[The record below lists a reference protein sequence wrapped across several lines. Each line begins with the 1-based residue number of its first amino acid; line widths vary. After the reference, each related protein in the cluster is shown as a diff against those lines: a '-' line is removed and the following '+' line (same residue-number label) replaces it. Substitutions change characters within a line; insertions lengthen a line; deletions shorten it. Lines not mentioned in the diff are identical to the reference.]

1 MNLPLFIARRIHFS
15 DNKNKKKVSK
25 PAVRIALCG
34 IALGLAVMLLSLAI
48 VVGFKNEVGRKVMG
62 FGSHIQI
69 TSLTNNKTYDLPPI
83 SFSDT
88 LINAIKQVPNV
99 DYAQIT
105 ATKPAI
111 IKTKTDFQGIVLKG
125 VDANYNWD
133 FFKEYL
139 REGKIPVY
147 NDSTPSNEVLI
158 SQKQADALKLKV
170 GDKFI
175 CYFIQNDVRLRQF
188 TISGIYSTGLADFD
202 KLFVVTDIQHVR
214 MLNNWDNKTATSI
227 EVFVNDLDYLGE
239 TSYNIFLA
247 TANNFTGNYNPYYT
261 RSIQELQPQIFGWL
275 DLLDLNMVV
284 ILILMFS
291 VASFTMI
298 SGLLIIIL
306 EKTTLIGTL
315 KVLGANNWTIRKIF
329 LYQASF
335 LIGKAM
341 LWGNVIGLGMYF
353 IQKYLKVVKLD
364 PEIYFVDYAPVELI
378 PWQAIALNIGVGVAI
393 LCILVIPLRYSL
405 LCNNPLQEQHVQF
418 LVIHRR
424 HRLCQILY
432 SQCHKILQH
441 PAVGNHFCG

>member
-15 DNKNKKKVSK
+15 KENNKKKVSK

-34 IALGLAVMLLSLAI
+34 IALGLAVMITALAI

-62 FGSHIQI
+62 FGAHIQI

-83 SFSDT
+83 SYSDT
-88 LINAIKQVPNV
+88 LINAIKDVPNV
-99 DYAQIT
+99 SYTQIT

-125 VDANYNWD
+125 VDENYNWD

-139 REGKIPVY
+139 REGEVPAY
-147 NDSTPSNEVLI
+147 NDSTPSNKVLI

-175 CYFIQNDVRLRQF
+175 CYFIQSDVRLRQF

-227 EVFVNDLDYLGE
+227 EVFVNDLDYLGD

-261 RSIQELQPQIFGWL
+261 RSIYELQPQIFGWL

-291 VASFTMI
+291 VATFTMI

-341 LWGNVIGLGMYF
+341 LWGNVIGLGIYF
-353 IQKYLKVVKLD
+353 IQKYLKVIKLD

-378 PWQAIALNIGVGVAI
+378 PWQFVALNICVGVAI
-393 LCILVIPLRYSL
+393 LAILIIPSYL
-405 LCNNPLQEQHVQF
+405 
-418 LVIHRR
+418 IA
-424 HRLCQILY
+424 
-432 SQCHKILQH
+432 KIS
-441 PAVGNHFCG
+441 PAKSIKFE

>member
-15 DNKNKKKVSK
+15 NNKNKKKVSK

-99 DYAQIT
+99 DYTQIT

-139 REGKIPVY
+139 KEGELPVMSKGAG
-147 NDSTPSNEVLI
+147 DSTEVEMPSNEVLI
-158 SQKQADALKLKV
+158 SSKQADALKLKV

-175 CYFIQNDVRLRQF
+175 CYFIQDQVRLRQF

-202 KLFVVTDIQHVR
+202 KLFVVADIQHIR

-227 EVFVNDLDYLGE
+227 EIFVKDLNILED
-239 TSYNIFLA
+239 TSYNIFLT

-261 RSIQELQPQIFGWL
+261 RHIYELQPQIFGWL
-275 DLLDLNMVV
+275 DLLDLNMVI

-291 VASFTMI
+291 VATFTMI
-298 SGLLIIIL
+298 SGLLILIL

-393 LCILVIPLRYSL
+393 LCILVIPSYL
-405 LCNNPLQEQHVQF
+405 
-418 LVIHRR
+418 IA
-424 HRLCQILY
+424 
-432 SQCHKILQH
+432 KIS
-441 PAVGNHFCG
+441 PAKSIKFE

>member
-88 LINAIKQVPNV
+88 LINAINEVPNV
-99 DYAQIT
+99 SYTQVT

-125 VDANYNWD
+125 VDENYNWD

-139 REGKIPVY
+139 REGEIPVY

-158 SQKQADALKLKV
+158 SQKQADALKLSV

-175 CYFIQNDVRLRQF
+175 CYFIQDQVRLRQF
-188 TISGIYSTGLADFD
+188 TITGIYSTGLADFD

-214 MLNNWDNKTATSI
+214 MLNNWDNKTATST

-393 LCILVIPLRYSL
+393 LCILVIPSYL
-405 LCNNPLQEQHVQF
+405 
-418 LVIHRR
+418 IA
-424 HRLCQILY
+424 
-432 SQCHKILQH
+432 KIS
-441 PAVGNHFCG
+441 PAKSIKFE

>member
-15 DNKNKKKVSK
+15 KENNKKKVSK
-25 PAVRIALCG
+25 PAVRIALGG
-34 IALGLAVMLLSLAI
+34 IALGLAVMILSLAI

-69 TSLTNNKTYDLPPI
+69 TSLTNNRTYDLPPI

-88 LINAIKQVPNV
+88 LISAIKAVPNV
-99 DYAQIT
+99 SYTQIT

-125 VDANYNWD
+125 VDAHYNWD

-139 REGKIPVY
+139 KEGELPVY
-147 NDSTPSNEVLI
+147 NDSTASNEVLI
-158 SQKQADALKLKV
+158 SKKQADALKLSV

-175 CYFIQNDVRLRQF
+175 CYFIQDQVRLRQF

-202 KLFVVTDIQHVR
+202 KLFIVSDIQHIR
-214 MLNNWDNKTATSI
+214 MLNNWDENTATSI
-227 EVFVNDLDYLGE
+227 EVFVNDLDNLSDI
-239 TSYNIFLA
+239 SYNIYLA
-247 TANNFTGNYNPYYT
+247 TARNFTGNYNPYYT
-261 RSIQELQPQIFGWL
+261 RSIYELQPQIFGWL
-275 DLLDLNMVV
+275 SLLDLNMVI

-364 PEIYFVDYAPVELI
+364 PEVYFVDYAPVELI
-378 PWQAIALNIGVGVAI
+378 PWQAVVLNIGVGVAI
-393 LCILVIPLRYSL
+393 LCILVIPSYL
-405 LCNNPLQEQHVQF
+405 
-418 LVIHRR
+418 IA
-424 HRLCQILY
+424 
-432 SQCHKILQH
+432 KIS
-441 PAVGNHFCG
+441 PAKSIKFE

>member
-15 DNKNKKKVSK
+15 KENNKKKVSK

-34 IALGLAVMLLSLAI
+34 IALGLAVMITALAI

-62 FGSHIQI
+62 FSAHIQI

-83 SFSDT
+83 SYSDT
-88 LINAIKQVPNV
+88 LINAIKDVPNV
-99 DYAQIT
+99 SYTQIT

-125 VDANYNWD
+125 VDENYNWD

-139 REGKIPVY
+139 REGELPVY
-147 NDSTPSNEVLI
+147 NDSTPSNKVLI

-227 EVFVNDLDYLGE
+227 EVFVNDLNYLGD

-261 RSIQELQPQIFGWL
+261 RSIYELQPQIFGWL

-291 VASFTMI
+291 VATFTMI

-378 PWQAIALNIGVGVAI
+378 PWQFVALNICVGVAI
-393 LCILVIPLRYSL
+393 LAILIIPSYL
-405 LCNNPLQEQHVQF
+405 
-418 LVIHRR
+418 IA
-424 HRLCQILY
+424 
-432 SQCHKILQH
+432 KIS
-441 PAVGNHFCG
+441 PAKSIKFE

>member
-1 MNLPLFIARRIHFS
+1 MNLPLFIAKRIHFS
-15 DNKNKKKVSK
+15 KENNKKKVSK
-25 PAVRIALCG
+25 PAVRIALGG
-34 IALGLAVMLLSLAI
+34 IALGLAVMILSLAI

-69 TSLTNNKTYDLPPI
+69 TSLTNNRTYDLPPI

-88 LINAIKQVPNV
+88 LINAIKAVPNV
-99 DYAQIT
+99 NYTQIT
-105 ATKPAI
+105 TTKPAI

-125 VDANYNWD
+125 VDENYNWS

-139 REGKIPVY
+139 KEGELPVY

-158 SQKQADALKLKV
+158 SSKQADALRLSV

-175 CYFIQNDVRLRQF
+175 CYFIQNQVRLRQF

-202 KLFVVTDIQHVR
+202 KLFIVSDIQHIR
-214 MLNNWDNKTATSI
+214 ALNDWNKSTATSI
-227 EVFVNDLDYLGE
+227 EVFVDDIEKLGD
-239 TSYNIFLA
+239 TSYSIFLT
-247 TANNFTGNYNPYYT
+247 TAQNFTGNYNPYYT
-261 RSIQELQPQIFGWL
+261 RSIYELQPQIFGWL
-275 DLLDLNMVV
+275 DLLDLNMVI

-291 VASFTMI
+291 VATFTMI

-364 PEIYFVDYAPVELI
+364 PEVYFVDYAPVELI
-378 PWQAIALNIGVGVAI
+378 PWQVVALNIGVGVAI
-393 LCILVIPLRYSL
+393 LCILVIPSYL
-405 LCNNPLQEQHVQF
+405 
-418 LVIHRR
+418 IA
-424 HRLCQILY
+424 
-432 SQCHKILQH
+432 KIS
-441 PAVGNHFCG
+441 PAKSIKFE

>member
-15 DNKNKKKVSK
+15 KEQNKKKVSK
-25 PAVRIALCG
+25 PAVRIALGG
-34 IALGLAVMLLSLAI
+34 IALGLAVMILSLAI

-69 TSLTNNKTYDLPPI
+69 TSLTNNRTYDLPPI

-88 LINAIKQVPNV
+88 LINAIKAVPNV
-99 DYAQIT
+99 SYTQIT

-125 VDANYNWD
+125 VDENYNWD

-139 REGKIPVY
+139 KEGELPVY

-158 SQKQADALKLKV
+158 SSKQADALKLSV

-175 CYFIQNDVRLRQF
+175 CYFIQNQVRLRQF

-202 KLFVVTDIQHVR
+202 KLFIVSDIQHIR
-214 MLNNWDNKTATSI
+214 ALNDWDKNTATSI
-227 EVFVNDLDYLGE
+227 EVFVDDIEKLGD
-239 TSYNIFLA
+239 TSYSIFLT
-247 TANNFTGNYNPYYT
+247 TAQNFTGNYNPYYT
-261 RSIQELQPQIFGWL
+261 RSIYELQPQIFGWL
-275 DLLDLNMVV
+275 DLLDLNMVI

-291 VASFTMI
+291 VATFTMI

-341 LWGNVIGLGMYF
+341 LWGNVLGLGMYF

-378 PWQAIALNIGVGVAI
+378 PWQAVALNIGVGVAI
-393 LCILVIPLRYSL
+393 LCILVIPSYL
-405 LCNNPLQEQHVQF
+405 
-418 LVIHRR
+418 IA
-424 HRLCQILY
+424 
-432 SQCHKILQH
+432 KIS
-441 PAVGNHFCG
+441 PAKSIKFE

>member
-15 DNKNKKKVSK
+15 KENNKKKVSK

-34 IALGLAVMLLSLAI
+34 IALGLAVMITALAI

-62 FGSHIQI
+62 FGAHIQI

-83 SFSDT
+83 SYSDT
-88 LINAIKQVPNV
+88 LINAIKDVPNV
-99 DYAQIT
+99 SYTQIT

-125 VDANYNWD
+125 VDENYNWD

-139 REGKIPVY
+139 REGEVPVY
-147 NDSTPSNEVLI
+147 NDSTPSNKVLI

-175 CYFIQNDVRLRQF
+175 CYFIQSDVRLRQF

-227 EVFVNDLDYLGE
+227 EVFVNDLDYLGD

-247 TANNFTGNYNPYYT
+247 TTNNFTGNYNPYYT
-261 RSIQELQPQIFGWL
+261 RSIYELQPQIFGWL

-291 VASFTMI
+291 VATFTMI

-341 LWGNVIGLGMYF
+341 LWGNVIGLGIYF
-353 IQKYLKVVKLD
+353 IQKYLKVIKLD

-378 PWQAIALNIGVGVAI
+378 PWQFVALNICVGVAI
-393 LCILVIPLRYSL
+393 LAILIIPSYL
-405 LCNNPLQEQHVQF
+405 
-418 LVIHRR
+418 IA
-424 HRLCQILY
+424 
-432 SQCHKILQH
+432 KIS
-441 PAVGNHFCG
+441 PAKSIKFE

>member
-15 DNKNKKKVSK
+15 KENNKKKVSK
-25 PAVRIALCG
+25 PAVRIALGG
-34 IALGLAVMLLSLAI
+34 IALGLAVMILSLAI

-69 TSLTNNKTYDLPPI
+69 TSLTNNRTYDLPPI

-88 LINAIKQVPNV
+88 LISAIKAVPNV
-99 DYAQIT
+99 SYTQIT

-125 VDANYNWD
+125 VDAHYNWD

-139 REGKIPVY
+139 KEGELPVY
-147 NDSTPSNEVLI
+147 NDSTASNEVLI
-158 SQKQADALKLKV
+158 SKKQADALKLSV

-175 CYFIQNDVRLRQF
+175 CYFIQDQVRLRQF
-188 TISGIYSTGLADFD
+188 TITGIYSTGLADFD
-202 KLFVVTDIQHVR
+202 KLFIVSDIQHIRV
-214 MLNNWDNKTATSI
+214 LNNWNENTATSI
-227 EVFVNDLDYLGE
+227 EVFVNDLDNLSDI
-239 TSYNIFLA
+239 SYNIYLA
-247 TANNFTGNYNPYYT
+247 TARNFIGNYNPYYT
-261 RSIQELQPQIFGWL
+261 RSIYELQPQIFGWL
-275 DLLDLNMVV
+275 SLLDLNMVI

-393 LCILVIPLRYSL
+393 LCILVIPSYL
-405 LCNNPLQEQHVQF
+405 
-418 LVIHRR
+418 IA
-424 HRLCQILY
+424 
-432 SQCHKILQH
+432 KIS
-441 PAVGNHFCG
+441 PAKSIKFE

>member
-15 DNKNKKKVSK
+15 KENNKKKVSK
-25 PAVRIALCG
+25 PAVRIALGG
-34 IALGLAVMLLSLAI
+34 IALGLAVMILSLAI

-69 TSLTNNKTYDLPPI
+69 TSLTNNRTYDLPPI

-88 LINAIKQVPNV
+88 LISAIKAVPNV
-99 DYAQIT
+99 SYTQIT

-125 VDANYNWD
+125 VDAHYNWD

-139 REGKIPVY
+139 KEGELPVY
-147 NDSTPSNEVLI
+147 NDSTASNEVLI
-158 SQKQADALKLKV
+158 SKKQADALKLSV

-175 CYFIQNDVRLRQF
+175 CYFIQDQVRLRQF

-202 KLFVVTDIQHVR
+202 KLFIVSDIQHIR
-214 MLNNWDNKTATSI
+214 KLNNWDENTATSI
-227 EVFVNDLDYLGE
+227 EVFVNDLDNLSDI
-239 TSYNIFLA
+239 SYNIYLA
-247 TANNFTGNYNPYYT
+247 TARNFTGNYNPYYT
-261 RSIQELQPQIFGWL
+261 RSIYELQPQIFGWL
-275 DLLDLNMVV
+275 SLLDLNMVI

-364 PEIYFVDYAPVELI
+364 PEVYFVDYAPVELI
-378 PWQAIALNIGVGVAI
+378 PWQAVALNIGVGLAI
-393 LCILVIPLRYSL
+393 LCILVIPSYL
-405 LCNNPLQEQHVQF
+405 
-418 LVIHRR
+418 IA
-424 HRLCQILY
+424 
-432 SQCHKILQH
+432 KIS
-441 PAVGNHFCG
+441 PAKSIKFE

>member
-1 MNLPLFIARRIHFS
+1 MNFPLFIARKIHFS
-15 DNKNKKKVSK
+15 SQNNERKVSK

-34 IALGLAVMLLSLAI
+34 IALGLAVMIIALAV

-62 FGSHIQI
+62 FGAHIQI

-88 LINAIKQVPNV
+88 LIKAIKEVPNV
-99 DYAQIT
+99 NYIQTT

-125 VDANYNWD
+125 VDEKYNWD

-139 REGKIPVY
+139 REGELPIY

-158 SQKQADALKLKV
+158 SSKQADALKLNV

-175 CYFIQNDVRLRQF
+175 CYFIQDQVRLRQF

-202 KLFVVTDIQHVR
+202 KLFIVSDIKHIR
-214 MLNNWDNKTATSI
+214 LLNNWDENTATSI
-227 EVFVNDLDYLGE
+227 EVFVNDLNILED
-239 TSYNIFLA
+239 TSYSIFLA

-261 RSIQELQPQIFGWL
+261 RNIYELQPQIFGWL
-275 DLLDLNMVV
+275 DLLDLNMVI

-291 VASFTMI
+291 VATFTMI

-341 LWGNVIGLGMYF
+341 LWGNVIGLGLYF
-353 IQKYLKVVKLD
+353 IQKYLKVIKLD

-378 PWQAIALNIGVGVAI
+378 PWQAVVLNIGVGIAI
-393 LCILVIPLRYSL
+393 LCILVIPSYL
-405 LCNNPLQEQHVQF
+405 
-418 LVIHRR
+418 IA
-424 HRLCQILY
+424 
-432 SQCHKILQH
+432 KIS
-441 PAVGNHFCG
+441 PAKSIKFE

>member
-15 DNKNKKKVSK
+15 KENNKKKVSK
-25 PAVRIALCG
+25 PAVRIALGG
-34 IALGLAVMLLSLAI
+34 IALGLAVMILSLAI

-88 LINAIKQVPNV
+88 LINAINEVPNV
-99 DYAQIT
+99 SYTQIT

-125 VDANYNWD
+125 VDDKYNWD

-139 REGKIPVY
+139 KEGELPVMSKSAGCGTGDGAGD
-147 NDSTPSNEVLI
+147 NSVDGSEVEMPSNEVLI
-158 SQKQADALKLKV
+158 SSKQADALKLKV

-175 CYFIQNDVRLRQF
+175 CYFIQDQVRLRQF

-202 KLFVVTDIQHVR
+202 KLFIVSDIQHIRV
-214 MLNNWDNKTATSI
+214 LNNWNENTATSI
-227 EVFVNDLDYLGE
+227 EIFVKDLNILED
-239 TSYNIFLA
+239 TSYNIFLT

-261 RSIQELQPQIFGWL
+261 RHIYELQPQIFGWL
-275 DLLDLNMVV
+275 DLLDLNMVI

-291 VASFTMI
+291 VATFTMI
-298 SGLLIIIL
+298 SGLLILIL

-393 LCILVIPLRYSL
+393 LCILVIPSYL
-405 LCNNPLQEQHVQF
+405 
-418 LVIHRR
+418 IA
-424 HRLCQILY
+424 
-432 SQCHKILQH
+432 KIS
-441 PAVGNHFCG
+441 PAKSIKFE

>member
-1 MNLPLFIARRIHFS
+1 MNFPLFIARKIHFS
-15 DNKNKKKVSK
+15 SQNNERKVSK

-34 IALGLAVMLLSLAI
+34 IALGLAVMIIALAV

-62 FGSHIQI
+62 FGAHIQI

-88 LINAIKQVPNV
+88 LINAIKEVPNV
-99 DYAQIT
+99 NYIQTT

-125 VDANYNWD
+125 VDEKYNWN

-139 REGKIPVY
+139 REGELPIY

-158 SQKQADALKLKV
+158 SSKQADALKLNV

-175 CYFIQNDVRLRQF
+175 CYFIQDQVRLRQF

-202 KLFVVTDIQHVR
+202 KLFIVSDIKHIR
-214 MLNNWDNKTATSI
+214 LLNNWDENTATSI
-227 EVFVNDLDYLGE
+227 EVFVNDLNILED
-239 TSYNIFLA
+239 TSYSIFLA

-261 RSIQELQPQIFGWL
+261 RNIYELQPQIFGWL
-275 DLLDLNMVV
+275 DLLDLNMVI

-291 VASFTMI
+291 VATFTMI

-341 LWGNVIGLGMYF
+341 LWGNVIGLGLYF
-353 IQKYLKVVKLD
+353 MQKYLKVIKLD

-378 PWQAIALNIGVGVAI
+378 PWQAMVLNIGVGIAI
-393 LCILVIPLRYSL
+393 LCILVIPSYL
-405 LCNNPLQEQHVQF
+405 
-418 LVIHRR
+418 IA
-424 HRLCQILY
+424 
-432 SQCHKILQH
+432 KIS
-441 PAVGNHFCG
+441 PAKSIKFE

>member
-1 MNLPLFIARRIHFS
+1 MNFPLFIARKIHFS
-15 DNKNKKKVSK
+15 SQNNERKVSK

-34 IALGLAVMLLSLAI
+34 IALGLAVMIIALAV

-62 FGSHIQI
+62 FGAHIQI

-88 LINAIKQVPNV
+88 LINAIKEVPNV
-99 DYAQIT
+99 NYIQTT

-125 VDANYNWD
+125 VDEKYNWD

-139 REGKIPVY
+139 REGELPIY

-158 SQKQADALKLKV
+158 SSKQADALKLNV

-175 CYFIQNDVRLRQF
+175 CYFIQDQVRLRQF

-202 KLFVVTDIQHVR
+202 KLFIVSDIKHIR
-214 MLNNWDNKTATSI
+214 LLNNWDENTATSI
-227 EVFVNDLDYLGE
+227 EVFVNDLNILRD
-239 TSYNIFLA
+239 TSYSIFLA

-261 RSIQELQPQIFGWL
+261 RNIYELQPQIFGWL
-275 DLLDLNMVV
+275 DLLDLNMVI

-291 VASFTMI
+291 VATFTMI

-341 LWGNVIGLGMYF
+341 LWGNVIGLGLYF
-353 IQKYLKVVKLD
+353 MQKYLKVVKLD

-378 PWQAIALNIGVGVAI
+378 PWQAVVLNIGVGIAI
-393 LCILVIPLRYSL
+393 LCILVIPSYL
-405 LCNNPLQEQHVQF
+405 
-418 LVIHRR
+418 IA
-424 HRLCQILY
+424 
-432 SQCHKILQH
+432 KIS
-441 PAVGNHFCG
+441 PAKSIKFE

>member
-88 LINAIKQVPNV
+88 LINAIKEVPNV
-99 DYAQIT
+99 DYTQIT

-139 REGKIPVY
+139 KEGELPVMS
-147 NDSTPSNEVLI
+147 NGTSVDASDAMPSNEGLI
-158 SQKQADALKLKV
+158 SSKQADALKLKV

-175 CYFIQNDVRLRQF
+175 CYFIQDQVRLRQF

-202 KLFVVTDIQHVR
+202 KLFVVADIQHIR

-227 EVFVNDLDYLGE
+227 EIFVKDLNILED
-239 TSYNIFLA
+239 TSYNIFLT

-261 RSIQELQPQIFGWL
+261 RHIYELQPQIFGWL
-275 DLLDLNMVV
+275 DLLDLNMVI

-291 VASFTMI
+291 VATFTMI
-298 SGLLIIIL
+298 SGLLILIL

-393 LCILVIPLRYSL
+393 LCILVIPSYL
-405 LCNNPLQEQHVQF
+405 
-418 LVIHRR
+418 IA
-424 HRLCQILY
+424 
-432 SQCHKILQH
+432 KIS
-441 PAVGNHFCG
+441 PAKSIKFE

>member
-1 MNLPLFIARRIHFS
+1 MNFPLFIARKIHFS
-15 DNKNKKKVSK
+15 SQNNERKVSK

-34 IALGLAVMLLSLAI
+34 IALGLAVMIIALAV

-62 FGSHIQI
+62 FGAHIQI

-88 LINAIKQVPNV
+88 LINAIKEVPNV
-99 DYAQIT
+99 NYIQTT

-125 VDANYNWD
+125 VDEKYNWD

-139 REGKIPVY
+139 REGELPIY

-158 SQKQADALKLKV
+158 SSKQADALKLNI

-175 CYFIQNDVRLRQF
+175 CYFIQDQVRLRQF

-202 KLFVVTDIQHVR
+202 KLFIVSDIKHIR
-214 MLNNWDNKTATSI
+214 LLNNWDENTATSI
-227 EVFVNDLDYLGE
+227 EVFVNDLNILED
-239 TSYNIFLA
+239 TSYSIFLA

-261 RSIQELQPQIFGWL
+261 RNIYELQPQIFGWL
-275 DLLDLNMVV
+275 DLLDLNMVI

-291 VASFTMI
+291 VATFTMI

-341 LWGNVIGLGMYF
+341 LWGNVIGLGLYF
-353 IQKYLKVVKLD
+353 MQKYLKVIKLD
-364 PEIYFVDYAPVELI
+364 PEIYFVDYVPVELI
-378 PWQAIALNIGVGVAI
+378 PWQAVVLNIGVGIAI
-393 LCILVIPLRYSL
+393 LCILVIPSYL
-405 LCNNPLQEQHVQF
+405 
-418 LVIHRR
+418 IA
-424 HRLCQILY
+424 
-432 SQCHKILQH
+432 KIS
-441 PAVGNHFCG
+441 PAKSIKFE

>member
-15 DNKNKKKVSK
+15 KENNKKKVSK

-34 IALGLAVMLLSLAI
+34 IALGLAVMITALAI

-62 FGSHIQI
+62 FGAHIQI

-83 SFSDT
+83 SYSDT
-88 LINAIKQVPNV
+88 LINAINEVPNV
-99 DYAQIT
+99 SYTQVT

-125 VDANYNWD
+125 VDENYNWD

-139 REGKIPVY
+139 KEGEIPVY

-378 PWQAIALNIGVGVAI
+378 PWQFIVLNICVAVAI
-393 LCILVIPLRYSL
+393 LCILIIPSYL
-405 LCNNPLQEQHVQF
+405 
-418 LVIHRR
+418 IA
-424 HRLCQILY
+424 
-432 SQCHKILQH
+432 KIS
-441 PAVGNHFCG
+441 PAKSIKFE

>member
-1 MNLPLFIARRIHFS
+1 MNLPLFIAKRIHFS
-15 DNKNKKKVSK
+15 KEQNKKKVSK
-25 PAVRIALCG
+25 PAVRIALGG
-34 IALGLAVMLLSLAI
+34 IALGLAVMILSLAI

-69 TSLTNNKTYDLPPI
+69 TSLTNNRTYDLPPI

-88 LINAIKQVPNV
+88 LISAIKAVPNV
-99 DYAQIT
+99 SYTQIT

-125 VDANYNWD
+125 VDAHYNWD

-139 REGKIPVY
+139 KEGELPVF
-147 NDSTPSNEVLI
+147 NDSTASNEVLI
-158 SQKQADALKLKV
+158 SKKQADALKLSV

-175 CYFIQNDVRLRQF
+175 CYFIQDQVRLRQF

-202 KLFVVTDIQHVR
+202 KLFIVSDIQHIR
-214 MLNNWDNKTATSI
+214 MLNNWEENTATSI
-227 EVFVNDLDYLGE
+227 EVFVNDLDNLSDI
-239 TSYNIFLA
+239 SYNIYLA
-247 TANNFTGNYNPYYT
+247 TARNFTGNYNPYYT
-261 RSIQELQPQIFGWL
+261 RSIYELQPQIFGWL
-275 DLLDLNMVV
+275 SLLDLNMVI

-341 LWGNVIGLGMYF
+341 LWGNVIGIGMYF

-378 PWQAIALNIGVGVAI
+378 PWQAVALNIGVGIAI
-393 LCILVIPLRYSL
+393 LCILVIPSYL
-405 LCNNPLQEQHVQF
+405 
-418 LVIHRR
+418 IA
-424 HRLCQILY
+424 
-432 SQCHKILQH
+432 KIS
-441 PAVGNHFCG
+441 PAKSIKFE

>member
-1 MNLPLFIARRIHFS
+1 MNFPLFIARKIHFS
-15 DNKNKKKVSK
+15 SQNNERKVSK

-34 IALGLAVMLLSLAI
+34 IALGLAVMIIALAV

-62 FGSHIQI
+62 FGAHIQI

-88 LINAIKQVPNV
+88 LINAIKEVPNV
-99 DYAQIT
+99 NYIQTT

-125 VDANYNWD
+125 VDEKYNWD

-139 REGKIPVY
+139 REGELPIY

-158 SQKQADALKLKV
+158 SSKQADALKLNV

-175 CYFIQNDVRLRQF
+175 CYFIQDQVRLRQF

-202 KLFVVTDIQHVR
+202 KLFIVSDIKHIR
-214 MLNNWDNKTATSI
+214 LLNNWDENTATSI
-227 EVFVNDLDYLGE
+227 EVFVNDLNILED
-239 TSYNIFLA
+239 TSYSIFLA

-261 RSIQELQPQIFGWL
+261 RNIYELQPQIFGWL
-275 DLLDLNMVV
+275 DLLDLNMVI

-291 VASFTMI
+291 VATFTMI

-378 PWQAIALNIGVGVAI
+378 PWQAVVLNIGVGIAI
-393 LCILVIPLRYSL
+393 LCILVIPSYL
-405 LCNNPLQEQHVQF
+405 
-418 LVIHRR
+418 IA
-424 HRLCQILY
+424 
-432 SQCHKILQH
+432 KIS
-441 PAVGNHFCG
+441 PAKSIKFE

>member
-15 DNKNKKKVSK
+15 KENNKKKVSK
-25 PAVRIALCG
+25 PAVRIALGG
-34 IALGLAVMLLSLAI
+34 IALGLAVMILSLAI

-69 TSLTNNKTYDLPPI
+69 TSLTNNRTYDLPPI

-88 LINAIKQVPNV
+88 LISAIKAVPNV
-99 DYAQIT
+99 SYTQIT

-125 VDANYNWD
+125 VDAHYNWD

-139 REGKIPVY
+139 KEGELPVY
-147 NDSTPSNEVLI
+147 NDSTASNEVLI
-158 SQKQADALKLKV
+158 SKKQADALKLSV

-175 CYFIQNDVRLRQF
+175 CYFIQDQVRLRQF

-202 KLFVVTDIQHVR
+202 KLFIMSDIQHIR
-214 MLNNWDNKTATSI
+214 MLNNWNENTATSI
-227 EVFVNDLDYLGE
+227 EVFVNDLDNLSDI
-239 TSYNIFLA
+239 SYNIYLA
-247 TANNFTGNYNPYYT
+247 TARNFTGNYNPYYT
-261 RSIQELQPQIFGWL
+261 RSIYELQPQIFGWL
-275 DLLDLNMVV
+275 SLLDLNMVI

-364 PEIYFVDYAPVELI
+364 PEVYFVDYAPVELI
-378 PWQAIALNIGVGVAI
+378 PWQAVALNIGVGIAI
-393 LCILVIPLRYSL
+393 LCILVIPSYL
-405 LCNNPLQEQHVQF
+405 
-418 LVIHRR
+418 IA
-424 HRLCQILY
+424 
-432 SQCHKILQH
+432 KIS
-441 PAVGNHFCG
+441 PAKSIKFE

>member
-1 MNLPLFIARRIHFS
+1 MNFPLFIARKIHFS
-15 DNKNKKKVSK
+15 SQNNERKVSK

-34 IALGLAVMLLSLAI
+34 IALGLAVMIIALAV

-62 FGSHIQI
+62 FGAHIQI

-88 LINAIKQVPNV
+88 LINAIKEVPNV
-99 DYAQIT
+99 NYIQTT

-125 VDANYNWD
+125 VDEKYNWD

-139 REGKIPVY
+139 REGELPIY

-158 SQKQADALKLKV
+158 SSKQADALKLNV

-175 CYFIQNDVRLRQF
+175 CYFIQDQVRLRQF

-202 KLFVVTDIQHVR
+202 KLFIVSDIKHIR
-214 MLNNWDNKTATSI
+214 LLNNWDENTATSI
-227 EVFVNDLDYLGE
+227 EVFVNDLNILED

-261 RSIQELQPQIFGWL
+261 RNIYELQPQIFGWL
-275 DLLDLNMVV
+275 DLLDLNMVI

-291 VASFTMI
+291 VATFTMI

-341 LWGNVIGLGMYF
+341 LWGNVIGLGLYF
-353 IQKYLKVVKLD
+353 MQKYLKVVKLD

-378 PWQAIALNIGVGVAI
+378 PWQAVVLNIGVGIAI
-393 LCILVIPLRYSL
+393 LCILVIPSYL
-405 LCNNPLQEQHVQF
+405 
-418 LVIHRR
+418 IA
-424 HRLCQILY
+424 
-432 SQCHKILQH
+432 KIS
-441 PAVGNHFCG
+441 PAKSIKFE

>member
-1 MNLPLFIARRIHFS
+1 MNFPLFIARKIHFS
-15 DNKNKKKVSK
+15 SQNNERKVSK

-34 IALGLAVMLLSLAI
+34 IALGLAVLIIALAV

-62 FGSHIQI
+62 FGAHIQI

-88 LINAIKQVPNV
+88 LINAIKEVPNV
-99 DYAQIT
+99 NYIQTT

-125 VDANYNWD
+125 VDEKYNWD

-139 REGKIPVY
+139 REGELPIY

-158 SQKQADALKLKV
+158 SSKQADALRLNV

-175 CYFIQNDVRLRQF
+175 CYFIQDQVRLRQF

-202 KLFVVTDIQHVR
+202 KLFIVSDIKHIR
-214 MLNNWDNKTATSI
+214 LLNNWDENTATSI
-227 EVFVNDLDYLGE
+227 EVFVNDLNILED
-239 TSYNIFLA
+239 TSYSIFLA

-261 RSIQELQPQIFGWL
+261 RNIYELQPQIFGWL
-275 DLLDLNMVV
+275 DLLDLNMVI

-291 VASFTMI
+291 VATFTMI

-341 LWGNVIGLGMYF
+341 LWGNVIGLDLYF
-353 IQKYLKVVKLD
+353 IQKYLKVIKLD

-378 PWQAIALNIGVGVAI
+378 PWQAVVLNIGVGIAI
-393 LCILVIPLRYSL
+393 LCILVIPSYL
-405 LCNNPLQEQHVQF
+405 
-418 LVIHRR
+418 IA
-424 HRLCQILY
+424 
-432 SQCHKILQH
+432 KIS
-441 PAVGNHFCG
+441 PAKSIKFE

>member
-15 DNKNKKKVSK
+15 KENNKKKVSK
-25 PAVRIALCG
+25 PAVRIALGG
-34 IALGLAVMLLSLAI
+34 IALGLAVMILSLAI

-69 TSLTNNKTYDLPPI
+69 TSLTNNRTYDLPPI

-88 LINAIKQVPNV
+88 LISAIKAVPNV
-99 DYAQIT
+99 SYTQIT

-125 VDANYNWD
+125 VDAHYNWD

-139 REGKIPVY
+139 KEGELPVY
-147 NDSTPSNEVLI
+147 SDSTASNEVLI
-158 SQKQADALKLKV
+158 SKKQADALKLSV

-175 CYFIQNDVRLRQF
+175 CYFIQDQVRLRQF

-202 KLFVVTDIQHVR
+202 KLFIVSDIQHIR
-214 MLNNWDNKTATSI
+214 MLNNWDENTATSI
-227 EVFVNDLDYLGE
+227 EVFVNDLDHLSDI
-239 TSYNIFLA
+239 SYNIYLA
-247 TANNFTGNYNPYYT
+247 TARNFTGNYNPYYT
-261 RSIQELQPQIFGWL
+261 RSIYELQPQIFGWL
-275 DLLDLNMVV
+275 SLLDLNMVI

-364 PEIYFVDYAPVELI
+364 PEVYFVDYAPVELI
-378 PWQAIALNIGVGVAI
+378 PWQAVALNIGVGIAI
-393 LCILVIPLRYSL
+393 LCILVIPSYL
-405 LCNNPLQEQHVQF
+405 
-418 LVIHRR
+418 IA
-424 HRLCQILY
+424 
-432 SQCHKILQH
+432 KIS
-441 PAVGNHFCG
+441 PAKSIKFE

>member
-88 LINAIKQVPNV
+88 LINAIKEVPNV
-99 DYAQIT
+99 DYTQIT

-139 REGKIPVY
+139 KEGELPVMS
-147 NDSTPSNEVLI
+147 NGTSVDASDAMPSNEVLI
-158 SQKQADALKLKV
+158 SSKQADALKLKV

-175 CYFIQNDVRLRQF
+175 CYFIQDQVRLRQF

-202 KLFVVTDIQHVR
+202 KLFVVADIQHIR
-214 MLNNWDNKTATSI
+214 MLNNWDNKRATSI
-227 EVFVNDLDYLGE
+227 EIFVKDLNILED
-239 TSYNIFLA
+239 TSYNIFLT

-261 RSIQELQPQIFGWL
+261 RHIYELQPQIFGWL
-275 DLLDLNMVV
+275 DLLDLNMVI

-291 VASFTMI
+291 VATFTMI
-298 SGLLIIIL
+298 SGLLILIL
-306 EKTTLIGTL
+306 EKTTLIGIL

-393 LCILVIPLRYSL
+393 LCILLIPSYL
-405 LCNNPLQEQHVQF
+405 
-418 LVIHRR
+418 IA
-424 HRLCQILY
+424 
-432 SQCHKILQH
+432 KIS
-441 PAVGNHFCG
+441 PAKSIKFE

>member
-15 DNKNKKKVSK
+15 ENKNKKKVSK

-88 LINAIKQVPNV
+88 LINAIKQVPNL
-99 DYAQIT
+99 DYTQIT

-139 REGKIPVY
+139 KEGELPIMSKGVR
-147 NDSTPSNEVLI
+147 NGKENELGDNSVDGSEVEMPSNEVLI
-158 SQKQADALKLKV
+158 SSKQADALKLKV

-175 CYFIQNDVRLRQF
+175 CYFIQDQVRLRQF

-202 KLFVVTDIQHVR
+202 KLFVVADIQHIR

-227 EVFVNDLDYLGE
+227 EIFVKDLNILED
-239 TSYNIFLA
+239 TSYNIFLT

-261 RSIQELQPQIFGWL
+261 RHIYELQPQIFGWL
-275 DLLDLNMVV
+275 DLLDLNMVI

-291 VASFTMI
+291 VATFTMI
-298 SGLLIIIL
+298 SGLLILIL

-378 PWQAIALNIGVGVAI
+378 PWQAIALNIGVGIAI
-393 LCILVIPLRYSL
+393 LCILVIPSYL
-405 LCNNPLQEQHVQF
+405 
-418 LVIHRR
+418 IA
-424 HRLCQILY
+424 
-432 SQCHKILQH
+432 KIS
-441 PAVGNHFCG
+441 PAKSIKFE

>member
-1 MNLPLFIARRIHFS
+1 MNFPLFIARKIHFS
-15 DNKNKKKVSK
+15 SQNNERKVSK

-34 IALGLAVMLLSLAI
+34 IALGLAVMIIALAV

-62 FGSHIQI
+62 FGAHIQI

-88 LINAIKQVPNV
+88 LINAIKEVPNV
-99 DYAQIT
+99 NYIQTT

-125 VDANYNWD
+125 VDEKYNWD

-139 REGKIPVY
+139 REGELPIY

-158 SQKQADALKLKV
+158 SSKQADALKLNV

-175 CYFIQNDVRLRQF
+175 CYFIQDQVRLRQF

-202 KLFVVTDIQHVR
+202 KLFIVSDIKHIR
-214 MLNNWDNKTATSI
+214 LLNNWDENTATSI
-227 EVFVNDLDYLGE
+227 EVFVNDLNILED

-261 RSIQELQPQIFGWL
+261 RNIYELQPQIFGWL
-275 DLLDLNMVV
+275 DLLDLNMVI

-291 VASFTMI
+291 IATFTMI

-341 LWGNVIGLGMYF
+341 LWGNVIGLGLYF
-353 IQKYLKVVKLD
+353 MQKYLKVVKLD

-378 PWQAIALNIGVGVAI
+378 PWQAVVLNIGVGIAI
-393 LCILVIPLRYSL
+393 LCILVIPSYL
-405 LCNNPLQEQHVQF
+405 
-418 LVIHRR
+418 IA
-424 HRLCQILY
+424 
-432 SQCHKILQH
+432 KIS
-441 PAVGNHFCG
+441 PAKSIKFE

>member
-15 DNKNKKKVSK
+15 KENNKKKVSK
-25 PAVRIALCG
+25 PAVRIALGG
-34 IALGLAVMLLSLAI
+34 IALGLAVMILSLAI

-69 TSLTNNKTYDLPPI
+69 TSLTNNRTYDLPPI

-88 LINAIKQVPNV
+88 LISAIKAVPNV
-99 DYAQIT
+99 SYTQIT

-125 VDANYNWD
+125 VDAHYNWD

-139 REGKIPVY
+139 KEGELPVY
-147 NDSTPSNEVLI
+147 NDSTASNEVLI
-158 SQKQADALKLKV
+158 SKKQADALKLSV

-175 CYFIQNDVRLRQF
+175 CYFIQDQVRLRQF

-227 EVFVNDLDYLGE
+227 EVFVNDLNYLGD

-261 RSIQELQPQIFGWL
+261 RHIYELQPQIFGWL
-275 DLLDLNMVV
+275 DLLDLNMVI

-298 SGLLIIIL
+298 SGLFIIIL

-341 LWGNVIGLGMYF
+341 LWGNMIGLGMYF

-364 PEIYFVDYAPVELI
+364 PEVYFVDYAPVELI
-378 PWQAIALNIGVGVAI
+378 PWQAVVLNIGVGVAI
-393 LCILVIPLRYSL
+393 LCILVIPSYL
-405 LCNNPLQEQHVQF
+405 
-418 LVIHRR
+418 IA
-424 HRLCQILY
+424 
-432 SQCHKILQH
+432 KIS
-441 PAVGNHFCG
+441 PAKSIKFE

>member
-15 DNKNKKKVSK
+15 KENNKKKVSK
-25 PAVRIALCG
+25 PAVRIALGG
-34 IALGLAVMLLSLAI
+34 IALGLAVMILSLAI

-69 TSLTNNKTYDLPPI
+69 TSLTNNRTYDLPPI

-88 LINAIKQVPNV
+88 LISAIKAVPNV
-99 DYAQIT
+99 SYTQIT

-125 VDANYNWD
+125 VDAHYNWD

-139 REGKIPVY
+139 KEGELPVY
-147 NDSTPSNEVLI
+147 NDSTASNEVLI
-158 SQKQADALKLKV
+158 SKKQADALKLSV

-175 CYFIQNDVRLRQF
+175 CYFIQDQVRLRQF

-202 KLFVVTDIQHVR
+202 KLFIVSDIQHIR
-214 MLNNWDNKTATSI
+214 MLNNWDENTATSI
-227 EVFVNDLDYLGE
+227 EVFVNDLDNLSDI
-239 TSYNIFLA
+239 SYNIYLA
-247 TANNFTGNYNPYYT
+247 TARNFTGNYNPYYT
-261 RSIQELQPQIFGWL
+261 RSIYELQPQIFGWL
-275 DLLDLNMVV
+275 SLLDLNMVI

-378 PWQAIALNIGVGVAI
+378 PWQAVVLNIGVGVAI
-393 LCILVIPLRYSL
+393 LCILVIPSYL
-405 LCNNPLQEQHVQF
+405 
-418 LVIHRR
+418 IA
-424 HRLCQILY
+424 
-432 SQCHKILQH
+432 KIS
-441 PAVGNHFCG
+441 PAKSIKFE

>member
-1 MNLPLFIARRIHFS
+1 MNLPLFIAKRIHFS
-15 DNKNKKKVSK
+15 KENNKKKVSK
-25 PAVRIALCG
+25 PAVRIALGG
-34 IALGLAVMLLSLAI
+34 IALGLAVMILSLAI

-69 TSLTNNKTYDLPPI
+69 TSLTNNRTYDLPPI

-88 LINAIKQVPNV
+88 LISAIKAVPNV
-99 DYAQIT
+99 NYTQIT

-125 VDANYNWD
+125 VDENYNWD

-139 REGKIPVY
+139 KEGGLPVY

-158 SQKQADALKLKV
+158 SKKQADALKLGV

-175 CYFIQNDVRLRQF
+175 CYFIQDQVRLRQF

-202 KLFVVTDIQHVR
+202 KLFIVSDIQHIR
-214 MLNNWDNKTATSI
+214 TLNSWDKNTATSI
-227 EVFVNDLDYLGE
+227 EVFVNDLDKLSD
-239 TSYNIFLA
+239 TSYSIFLT
-247 TANNFTGNYNPYYT
+247 TAQNFTGNYNPYYT
-261 RSIQELQPQIFGWL
+261 RSIYELQPQIFGWL
-275 DLLDLNMVV
+275 SLLDLNMVI

-291 VASFTMI
+291 VATFTMI

-364 PEIYFVDYAPVELI
+364 PEVYFVDYAPVELI
-378 PWQAIALNIGVGVAI
+378 PWQAVVLNIGVGVAI
-393 LCILVIPLRYSL
+393 LCILVIPSYL
-405 LCNNPLQEQHVQF
+405 
-418 LVIHRR
+418 IA
-424 HRLCQILY
+424 
-432 SQCHKILQH
+432 KIS
-441 PAVGNHFCG
+441 PAKSIKFE

>member
-15 DNKNKKKVSK
+15 KENNKKKVSK

-34 IALGLAVMLLSLAI
+34 IALGLAVMITALAI

-62 FGSHIQI
+62 FGAHIQI

-83 SFSDT
+83 SYSDT
-88 LINAIKQVPNV
+88 LINAIKDVPNV
-99 DYAQIT
+99 SYTQIT

-125 VDANYNWD
+125 VDENYNWD

-139 REGKIPVY
+139 REGEVPAY
-147 NDSTPSNEVLI
+147 NDSTPSNKVLI

-227 EVFVNDLDYLGE
+227 EVFVNDLNYLGD

-261 RSIQELQPQIFGWL
+261 RSIYELQPQIFGWL

-291 VASFTMI
+291 VATFTMI

-341 LWGNVIGLGMYF
+341 LWGNVIGLGIYF
-353 IQKYLKVVKLD
+353 IQKYLKVIKLD

-378 PWQAIALNIGVGVAI
+378 PWQFVALNICVGVAI
-393 LCILVIPLRYSL
+393 LAILIIPSYL
-405 LCNNPLQEQHVQF
+405 
-418 LVIHRR
+418 IA
-424 HRLCQILY
+424 
-432 SQCHKILQH
+432 KIS
-441 PAVGNHFCG
+441 PAKSIKFE

>member
-15 DNKNKKKVSK
+15 KENNKKKVSK

-34 IALGLAVMLLSLAI
+34 IALGLAVMITALAI

-62 FGSHIQI
+62 FGAHIQI

-83 SFSDT
+83 SYSDT
-88 LINAIKQVPNV
+88 LINAINEVPNV
-99 DYAQIT
+99 SYTQVT

-125 VDANYNWD
+125 VDENYNWD

-139 REGKIPVY
+139 REGEIPVY
-147 NDSTPSNEVLI
+147 NDSTPSNKVLI

-341 LWGNVIGLGMYF
+341 LWGNVIGLGIYF
-353 IQKYLKVVKLD
+353 TQKYLKVIKLD

-378 PWQAIALNIGVGVAI
+378 PWQFVALNICVGVAI
-393 LCILVIPLRYSL
+393 LAILIIPSYL
-405 LCNNPLQEQHVQF
+405 
-418 LVIHRR
+418 IA
-424 HRLCQILY
+424 
-432 SQCHKILQH
+432 KIS
-441 PAVGNHFCG
+441 PAKSIKFE

>member
-15 DNKNKKKVSK
+15 KENNKKKVSK

-34 IALGLAVMLLSLAI
+34 IALGLAVMILSLAI

-88 LINAIKQVPNV
+88 LFSAIKNVPNV
-99 DYAQIT
+99 DYTQIT

-139 REGKIPVY
+139 KEGSLPIY
-147 NDSTPSNEVLI
+147 NDSTASNEVII
-158 SQKQADALKLKV
+158 SKKQADLLKLNV

-175 CYFIQNDVRLRQF
+175 CYFIQDQVRLRQF

-202 KLFVVTDIQHVR
+202 KLFIVSDIKHIRQ
-214 MLNNWDNKTATSI
+214 LNNWDEKTATSI
-227 EVFVNDLDYLGE
+227 EVFVKDLNILED
-239 TSYNIFLA
+239 TSYNIFLT

-261 RSIQELQPQIFGWL
+261 RHIYELQPQIFGWL

-284 ILILMFS
+284 ILILMFA

-298 SGLLIIIL
+298 SGLLILIL

-341 LWGNVIGLGMYF
+341 LWGNIIGLGMYF

-378 PWQAIALNIGVGVAI
+378 PWQAIALNIGVGIAI
-393 LCILVIPLRYSL
+393 LCILVIPSYL
-405 LCNNPLQEQHVQF
+405 
-418 LVIHRR
+418 IA
-424 HRLCQILY
+424 
-432 SQCHKILQH
+432 KIS
-441 PAVGNHFCG
+441 PAKSIKFE

>member
-15 DNKNKKKVSK
+15 KENNKKKVSK
-25 PAVRIALCG
+25 PAVRIALGG
-34 IALGLAVMLLSLAI
+34 IALGLAVMILSLAI

-62 FGSHIQI
+62 FGAHIQI
-69 TSLTNNKTYDLPPI
+69 TSLTNNRTYDLPPI

-88 LINAIKQVPNV
+88 LISAIKAVPNV
-99 DYAQIT
+99 SYTQIT

-125 VDANYNWD
+125 VDAHYNWD

-139 REGKIPVY
+139 KEGELPVY
-147 NDSTPSNEVLI
+147 NDSTASNEVLI
-158 SQKQADALKLKV
+158 SKKQADALKLSV

-175 CYFIQNDVRLRQF
+175 CYFIQDQVRLRQF

-202 KLFVVTDIQHVR
+202 KLFIVSDIQHIR
-214 MLNNWDNKTATSI
+214 MLNNWDENTATSI
-227 EVFVNDLDYLGE
+227 EVFVNDLDNLSDI
-239 TSYNIFLA
+239 SYNIYLA
-247 TANNFTGNYNPYYT
+247 TARNFTGNYNPYYT
-261 RSIQELQPQIFGWL
+261 RSIYELQPQIFGWL
-275 DLLDLNMVV
+275 SLLDLNMVI

-364 PEIYFVDYAPVELI
+364 PEVYFVDYAPVELI
-378 PWQAIALNIGVGVAI
+378 PWQAVALNIGVGVAI
-393 LCILVIPLRYSL
+393 LCILVIPSYL
-405 LCNNPLQEQHVQF
+405 
-418 LVIHRR
+418 IA
-424 HRLCQILY
+424 
-432 SQCHKILQH
+432 KIS
-441 PAVGNHFCG
+441 PAKSIKFE

>member
-15 DNKNKKKVSK
+15 KENNKKKVSK
-25 PAVRIALCG
+25 PAVRIALGG
-34 IALGLAVMLLSLAI
+34 IALGLAVMILSLAI

-69 TSLTNNKTYDLPPI
+69 TSLTNNRTYDLPPI
-83 SFSDT
+83 PFSDT
-88 LINAIKQVPNV
+88 LISAIKAVPNV
-99 DYAQIT
+99 SYTQIT

-125 VDANYNWD
+125 VDAHYNWD

-139 REGKIPVY
+139 KEGELPVY
-147 NDSTPSNEVLI
+147 NDSTASNEVLI
-158 SQKQADALKLKV
+158 SKKQADALKLSV

-175 CYFIQNDVRLRQF
+175 CYFIQDQVRLRQF

-202 KLFVVTDIQHVR
+202 KLFIVSDIQHIR
-214 MLNNWDNKTATSI
+214 MLNNWDENTATSI
-227 EVFVNDLDYLGE
+227 EVFVNDLDNLSDI
-239 TSYNIFLA
+239 SYNIYLA
-247 TANNFTGNYNPYYT
+247 TARNFTGNYNPYYT
-261 RSIQELQPQIFGWL
+261 RSIYELQPQIFGWL
-275 DLLDLNMVV
+275 SLLDLNMVI

-364 PEIYFVDYAPVELI
+364 PEVYFVDYAPVELI
-378 PWQAIALNIGVGVAI
+378 PWQAVALNIGVGVAI
-393 LCILVIPLRYSL
+393 LCILVIPSYL
-405 LCNNPLQEQHVQF
+405 
-418 LVIHRR
+418 IA
-424 HRLCQILY
+424 
-432 SQCHKILQH
+432 KIS
-441 PAVGNHFCG
+441 PAKSIKFE

>member
-1 MNLPLFIARRIHFS
+1 MNFPLFIARKIHFS
-15 DNKNKKKVSK
+15 SQNNERKVSK

-34 IALGLAVMLLSLAI
+34 IALGLAVMIIALAV

-62 FGSHIQI
+62 FGAHIQI

-88 LINAIKQVPNV
+88 LINAIKEVPNV
-99 DYAQIT
+99 NYIQTT

-125 VDANYNWD
+125 VDEKYNWD

-139 REGKIPVY
+139 REGELPIY

-158 SQKQADALKLKV
+158 SSKQADALKLNV

-175 CYFIQNDVRLRQF
+175 CYFIQDQVRLRQF

-202 KLFVVTDIQHVR
+202 KLFIVSDIKHIR
-214 MLNNWDNKTATSI
+214 LLNNWDENTATSI
-227 EVFVNDLDYLGE
+227 EVFVNDLNILED

-261 RSIQELQPQIFGWL
+261 RNIYELQPQIFGWL
-275 DLLDLNMVV
+275 DLLDLNMVI

-291 VASFTMI
+291 VATFTMI

-341 LWGNVIGLGMYF
+341 LWGNVIGLGLYF
-353 IQKYLKVVKLD
+353 MQKYLKVIKLD

-378 PWQAIALNIGVGVAI
+378 PWQAVVLNISVGIAI
-393 LCILVIPLRYSL
+393 LCILVIPSYL
-405 LCNNPLQEQHVQF
+405 
-418 LVIHRR
+418 IA
-424 HRLCQILY
+424 
-432 SQCHKILQH
+432 KIS
-441 PAVGNHFCG
+441 PAKSIKFE

>member
-15 DNKNKKKVSK
+15 KENNKKKVSK
-25 PAVRIALCG
+25 PAVRIALGG
-34 IALGLAVMLLSLAI
+34 IALGLAVMILSLAI

-69 TSLTNNKTYDLPPI
+69 TSLTNNRTYDLPPI

-88 LINAIKQVPNV
+88 LISAIKAVPNV
-99 DYAQIT
+99 SYSQIT

-125 VDANYNWD
+125 VDAHYNWD

-139 REGKIPVY
+139 KEGELPVY
-147 NDSTPSNEVLI
+147 NDSTASNEVLI
-158 SQKQADALKLKV
+158 SKKQADALKLSV

-175 CYFIQNDVRLRQF
+175 CYFIQDQVRLRQF

-202 KLFVVTDIQHVR
+202 KLFIMSDIQHIR
-214 MLNNWDNKTATSI
+214 MLNNWNENTATSI
-227 EVFVNDLDYLGE
+227 EVFVNDLDNLSDI
-239 TSYNIFLA
+239 SYNIYLA
-247 TANNFTGNYNPYYT
+247 TARNFTGNYNPYYT
-261 RSIQELQPQIFGWL
+261 RSIYELQPQIFGWL
-275 DLLDLNMVV
+275 SLLDLNMVI

-364 PEIYFVDYAPVELI
+364 PEVYFVDYAPVELI
-378 PWQAIALNIGVGVAI
+378 PWQAVVLNIGVGVAI
-393 LCILVIPLRYSL
+393 LCILVIPSYL
-405 LCNNPLQEQHVQF
+405 
-418 LVIHRR
+418 IA
-424 HRLCQILY
+424 
-432 SQCHKILQH
+432 KIS
-441 PAVGNHFCG
+441 PAKSIKFE

>member
-88 LINAIKQVPNV
+88 LISAIKQVPNV
-99 DYAQIT
+99 DYTQIT

-139 REGKIPVY
+139 KEGQIPIY

-158 SQKQADALKLKV
+158 SSKQADALKLKV

-175 CYFIQNDVRLRQF
+175 CYFIQDQVRLRQF

-202 KLFVVTDIQHVR
+202 KLFVVADIQHIR

-227 EVFVNDLDYLGE
+227 EIFVKDLNILED
-239 TSYNIFLA
+239 TSYNIFLT

-261 RSIQELQPQIFGWL
+261 RHIYELQPQIFGWL
-275 DLLDLNMVV
+275 DLLDLNMVI

-291 VASFTMI
+291 VATFTMI
-298 SGLLIIIL
+298 SGLLILIL

-393 LCILVIPLRYSL
+393 LCILVIPSYL
-405 LCNNPLQEQHVQF
+405 
-418 LVIHRR
+418 IA
-424 HRLCQILY
+424 
-432 SQCHKILQH
+432 KIS
-441 PAVGNHFCG
+441 PAKSIKFE